1 MSDPIDPLAIGG
13 GGLAGAGAVAALVRY
28 LIGGA
33 LADLKEKLGEFR
45 SDVREQISSL
55 KADLNRIDERH
66 DRSITEIA
74 QLGMKV
80 NAMHQRLDGIEN
92 EVRELE
98 RRRGL

>member
-55 KADLNRIDERH
+55 KADLNRMDDRH
-66 DRSITEIA
+66 DKSIAELA

-80 NAMHQRLDGIEN
+80 NSLHQRLDAIEH
-92 EVRELE
+92 EVRDLD
-98 RRRGL
+98 RRAK